1 MEIISD
7 IQQLRQFLRQI
18 KREEKSIG
26 FVPTMGALHNGHIEL
41 IRTSTKE
48 NDITIC
54 SIFVNPTQFNNPKD
68 LENYPHDTHNDIE
81 KLIKAKCDA
90 LFIPSVDLMY
100 EKESILNFH
109 FGYLEEIMEGKCRP
123 GHFKGVG
130 LIIAKLFNLTE
141 PNKAYF
147 GIKDL
152 QQLTIIR
159 KLTNELFFDIEI
171 VPVNTVRE
179 SDGLAMSSRNR
190 LLSAEERKSSINLY
204 HALLTAKKKLNE
216 GESVESVQNHI
227 VNYFKSERNIE
238 LEYFEIVNTTDLRKI
253 SEIDKKNEVSLCIAG
268 QLGKVRLIDNIS
280 LN

>member
-1 MEIISD
+1 MEIISE
-7 IQQLRQFLRQI
+7 IQTLRHYIRQM
-18 KREEKSIG
+18 KGQDKSIG
-26 FVPTMGALHNGHIEL
+26 FAPTMGALHDGHLEL
-41 IRTSTKE
+41 IRASTNE

-68 LENYPHDTHNDIE
+68 LENYPQDTHHDIE
-81 KLIKAKCDA
+81 KLIGAKCNA
-90 LFIPSVDLMY
+90 LFIPSVELMY
-100 EKESILNFH
+100 EKEPVLNFQ

-130 LIIAKLFNLTE
+130 LIIAKLFNLIE

-147 GIKDL
+147 GTKDL

-204 HALLTAKKKLNE
+204 HALLTAKRKLNE

-227 VNYFKSERNIE
+227 VNYFKSDPNIE
-238 LEYFEIVNTTDLRKI
+238 LEYFEIVSSADLRKI

>member
-1 MEIISD
+1 MKG
-7 IQQLRQFLRQI
+7 Q
-18 KREEKSIG
+18 EKSIG
-26 FVPTMGALHNGHIEL
+26 FVPTMGALHDGHIEL
-41 IRTSTKE
+41 IRASKKE

-90 LFIPSVDLMY
+90 LFIPSADLMY
-100 EKESILNFH
+100 EKEPILNFH

-141 PNKAYF
+141 PNRAYF
-147 GIKDL
+147 GTKDL
-152 QQLTIIR
+152 QQLTVIR
-159 KLTNELFFDIEI
+159 KLANELFFNIQI
-171 VPVNTVRE
+171 IPVKTVRE

-190 LLSAEERKSSINLY
+190 LLSASERKSSINLY
-204 HALLTAKKKLNE
+204 QALLTARRKLNE
-216 GESVESVQNHI
+216 GESVEIVQNHI
-227 VNYFKSERNIE
+227 VNYFKSEHNIE
-238 LEYFEIVNTTDLRKI
+238 LEYFEIVNTTNLRKI
-253 SEIDKKNEVSLCIAG
+253 SEIDNKNEVSLCIAG

>member
-1 MEIISD
+1 MEIISE
-7 IQQLRQFLRQI
+7 IQTLRQFIRQM
-18 KREEKSIG
+18 KGQEKSIG
-26 FVPTMGALHNGHIEL
+26 FVPTMGALHDGHIEL
-41 IRTSTKE
+41 IRASKKE

-90 LFIPSVDLMY
+90 LFIPSADLMY
-100 EKESILNFH
+100 EKEPILNFH

-141 PNKAYF
+141 PNRAYF
-147 GIKDL
+147 GTKDL
-152 QQLTIIR
+152 QQLTVIR
-159 KLTNELFFDIEI
+159 KLANELFFNIQI
-171 VPVNTVRE
+171 IPVKTVRE

-190 LLSAEERKSSINLY
+190 LLSASERKSSINLY
-204 HALLTAKKKLNE
+204 QALLTARRKLNE
-216 GESVESVQNHI
+216 GESVELVQNHI
-227 VNYFKSERNIE
+227 VNYFKSEHNIE
-238 LEYFEIVNTTDLRKI
+238 LEYFEIVNTTNLRKI
-253 SEIDKKNEVSLCIAG
+253 SEIDNKNEVSLCIAG